1 MRKLIIPS
9 AGSSTRFFELG
20 KKYPKSLLPFGN
32 KPLITYSLTKY
43 QNQFD
48 EITIVIKDNED
59 LYREILNYYNFK
71 NVSIKKV
78 SNEYTQGPATSVF
91 LGANGLED
99 ELTIMLSD
107 ALYDFNILE
116 MPLDSLSTME
126 VEDYSRWCMVDT
138 DITFYDKPTQKPP
151 TNFAL
156 SGVYR
161 FSEPKIFFD
170 VARKYIENSKNE
182 TQLSNILEM
191 YAMQKKLDLYKH
203 SKEKFLDF
211 GTVEKYIKNKNLPIG
226 RSFNDVTFTNDWV
239 TKQSQ
244 SNPNKI
250 INEGLWIENF
260 PIAKNNIPKLLDID
274 FIEPKIKLEL
284 VNGLTL
290 RELFLYYDNSNNLW
304 QKLFNIIKEFLGEC
318 SKYNLES
325 TTFWDNI
332 YLKTFERNQNQ
343 DIEFLEYFK
352 KLMLD
357 SNFYNETTLFHG
369 DLVFSNIIYEPNREN
384 IKIFDPMGS
393 IYGHWVYDLAKVGQC
408 VLGNYDLI
416 DSEMY
421 IKEKDYYKL
430 FSIDKKFTENLFFQ
444 TFEKEIEKITKKV
457 FYCLIASLYLSL
469 IPLHSHSKLNQ
480 ELFYDEFE
488 YFYKLSLKEKS

>member
-1 MRKLIIPS
+1 LRKLIIPS

-32 KPLITYSLTKY
+32 KPLITYALTKY

-59 LYREILNYYNFK
+59 LYSEVLKYYNFK
-71 NVSIKKV
+71 NISIKKV
-78 SNEYTQGPATSVF
+78 SSSYTQGPATSVF

-99 ELTIMLSD
+99 ELTVMLSD
-107 ALYDFNILE
+107 ALYDFDILE
-116 MPLDSLSTME
+116 MPLDSLSAME

-138 DITFYDKPTQKPP
+138 DITFYDKPIQKPP
-151 TNFAL
+151 TNLAL

-161 FSEPKIFFD
+161 FSEPKIFFE
-170 VARKYIENSKNE
+170 VAKDYIEKSENE
-182 TQLSNILEM
+182 TQLSNILEI
-191 YAMQKKLDLYKH
+191 YAKQKKLDLYKH
-203 SKEKFLDF
+203 SSEKFLDF

-226 RSFNDVTFTNDWV
+226 RSFNEVTFEKDWV
-239 TKQSQ
+239 TKQSR

-250 INEGLWIENF
+250 LSEGLWIENF
-260 PIAKNNIPKLLDID
+260 PISKNNIPKLLDID
-274 FIEPKIKLEL
+274 FMEPKIKLEL

-290 RELFLYYDNSNNLW
+290 RELFLYYDNSDNLW
-304 QKLFNIIKEFLGEC
+304 QKLFNILKEFLRDC
-318 SKYNLES
+318 SKYNFES
-325 TTFWDNI
+325 TTFWNDI
-332 YLKTFERNQNQ
+332 YLKTSERNQGQ
-343 DIEFLEYFK
+343 DSEFLEYFGN
-352 KLMLD
+352 LISD
-357 SNFYNETTLFHG
+357 FNFSNESTLFHG

-430 FSIDKKFTENLFFQ
+430 FSIDKKLIENLFFQ
-444 TFEKEIEKITKKV
+444 IFEDEIEKVSKKV

-469 IPLHSHSKLNQ
+469 IPLHSHSKFNQ
-480 ELFYDEFE
+480 ELFYSEFQH
-488 YFYKLSLKEKS
+488 FYKLSLSEK